1 MSNGTG
7 IAWPRT
13 AARGGIKAY
22 AERVAAAGAGTPG
35 IGGSAAANGRRIDG
49 VPLASGLRLDGASS
63 GVGMRIGGHAS
74 LFGVVDLGRDAVEPG
89 AFAAALARRGAAG
102 IRMLFQHDPAEPVGR
117 WTAMREDRDGLW
129 VEGRLTA
136 GVQKADELAALISS
150 GALDGLSIGFRTV
163 RAQNDRKNGV
173 RRIVEADLWEVSIVT
188 FPMLPGAR
196 LAVLPDG
203 KSAEFASPDGP
214 LPAGR
219 RPAFGRPVARLP
231 GGPLPGRAAHEASP
245 APRGD
250 GGRLAA
256 LRLAAGLRSATRTL
270 HGKEERA

>member
-7 IAWPRT
+7 IAGSRT
-13 AARGGIKAY
+13 AARSGIKAY
-22 AERVAAAGAGTPG
+22 AEPVGPAEGRAWRPG
-35 IGGSAAANGRRIDG
+35 IGGIAAG
-49 VPLASGLRLDGASS
+49 SGLQIDAARSTG
-63 GVGMRIGGHAS
+63 GFRIGGHAS

-117 WTAMREDRDGLW
+117 WTAMREDASGLW

-163 RAQNDRKNGV
+163 RAANDRRSGV

-196 LAVLPDG
+196 LAVLPEPAALPDRLKSDG
-203 KSAEFASPDGP
+203 TALD
-214 LPAGR
+214 R
-219 RPAFGRPVARLP
+219 TARDWKAP
-231 GGPLPGRAAHEASP
+231 RASP

-250 GGRLAA
+250 GGRMAA
-256 LRLAAGLRSATRTL
+256 LRLAAGLRAATRTL
-270 HGKEERA
+270 HGKEDRA

>member
-22 AERVAAAGAGTPG
+22 AERAAAAGAGAPG
-35 IGGSAAANGRRIDG
+35 IGGSAATSGRRIVG
-49 VPLASGLRLDGASS
+49 APPASGLRLDGGSS

-74 LFGVVDLGRDAVEPG
+74 LFGVVDLGRDTVEPG

-136 GVQKADELAALISS
+136 GVQKADELAALISA

-163 RAQNDRKNGV
+163 RASNDRKNGV

-196 LAVLPDG
+196 LAVLPEP
-203 KSAEFASPDGP
+203 ATLPDRTTPDWTTRDWKTTRG
-214 LPAGR
+214 
-219 RPAFGRPVARLP
+219 V
-231 GGPLPGRAAHEASP
+231 P

-250 GGRLAA
+250 GGRMAA
-256 LRLAAGLRSATRTL
+256 LRLAEGLRSATRTL
-270 HGKEERA
+270 HGKERRA

>member
-13 AARGGIKAY
+13 AARGS
-22 AERVAAAGAGTPG
+22 
-35 IGGSAAANGRRIDG
+35 IGGGMRIDG
-49 VPLASGLRLDGASS
+49 GPHADRLQIDVARSAG
-63 GVGMRIGGHAS
+63 GFRIGGHAS

-102 IRMLFQHDPAEPVGR
+102 IRMLFQHDPAQPVGR
-117 WTAMREDRDGLW
+117 WTAMREDASGLW

-136 GVQKADELAALISS
+136 GVQKADELAALILS

-163 RAQNDRKNGV
+163 RAQNDRRNGV

-203 KSAEFASPDGP
+203 KSAGGVLPDGP
-214 LPAGR
+214 SPTGRRLAGR
-219 RPAFGRPVARLP
+219 RPDVRLP
-231 GGPLPGRAAHEASP
+231 GDPLPGRASHEASP

-250 GGRLAA
+250 GGRTAA

-270 HGKEERA
+270 HGKEDRA

>member
-7 IAWPRT
+7 IAGSRT

-22 AERVAAAGAGTPG
+22 AEPVGPAEGRAWRPG
-35 IGGSAAANGRRIDG
+35 IGGIATGGGLQIDAARYAGG
-49 VPLASGLRLDGASS
+49 F
-63 GVGMRIGGHAS
+63 RIGGHAS

-89 AFAAALARRGAAG
+89 AFAAALARRGASG

-117 WTAMREDRDGLW
+117 WTAIREDAAGLW

-136 GVQKADELAALISS
+136 GVQKADELAALILS

-163 RAQNDRKNGV
+163 RAQNDRRSGV

-196 LAVLPDG
+196 LAVLPNG
-203 KSAEFASPDGP
+203 KSAGGVLPDGP
-214 LPAGR
+214 SPTGRRLAGR
-219 RPAFGRPVARLP
+219 RPDVRLP
-231 GGPLPGRAAHEASP
+231 GDPLPGRASHEASP
-245 APRGD
+245 APSGD
-250 GGRLAA
+250 GGRTAA

-270 HGKEERA
+270 HGKEDRA

>member
-13 AARGGIKAY
+13 AARGSIGGGSAKRSVHAV
-22 AERVAAAGAGTPG
+22 EVAGAPG
-35 IGGSAAANGRRIDG
+35 FAGNAAANGWRIDG
-49 VPLASGLRLDGASS
+49 GPRADGLQLDADRSAG
-63 GVGMRIGGHAS
+63 GFRIGGHAS

-117 WTAMREDRDGLW
+117 WTAIREDATGLW

-136 GVQKADELAALISS
+136 GVQKADELAALIMT

-163 RAQNDRKNGV
+163 RAANDRKNGV

-188 FPMLPGAR
+188 FPMRPGAR
-196 LAVLPDG
+196 LAVLP
-203 KSAEFASPDGP
+203 E
-214 LPAGR
+214 PAGSQDWTTHDR
-219 RPAFGRPVARLP
+219 K
-231 GGPLPGRAAHEASP
+231 GRATSP

-250 GGRLAA
+250 GGRMAA
-256 LRLAAGLRSATRTL
+256 LRLAAGLRSATNTL
-270 HGKEERA
+270 HGKERRA

>member
-1 MSNGTG
+1 MNNGTG
-7 IAWPRT
+7 IAGTRT
-13 AARGGIKAY
+13 VARGGMTADL
-22 AERVAAAGAGTPG
+22 
-35 IGGSAAANGRRIDG
+35 RIDVARSAG
-49 VPLASGLRLDGASS
+49 GF
-63 GVGMRIGGHAS
+63 RIGGHAS

-117 WTAMREDRDGLW
+117 WTEIREDATGLW

-163 RAQNDRKNGV
+163 RAANDRRNGV

-196 LAVLPDG
+196 LKVLPDG
-203 KSAEFASPDGP
+203 KSAGGALHEHSGSI
-214 LPAGR
+214 GR
-219 RPAFGRPVARLP
+219 RPEGRLP
-231 GGPLPGRAAHEASP
+231 DRASHGGSP
-245 APRGD
+245 RDD
-250 GGRLAA
+250 GGRIAA

>member
-1 MSNGTG
+1 MINGTG
-7 IAWPRT
+7 IAGSRT
-13 AARGGIKAY
+13 AARGGMTADLRI
-22 AERVAAAGAGTPG
+22 AG
-35 IGGSAAANGRRIDG
+35 
-49 VPLASGLRLDGASS
+49 GLRADGPQVDVARSA
-63 GVGMRIGGHAS
+63 GGFRIGGHAS

-117 WTAMREDRDGLW
+117 WTAIREDATGLW

-136 GVQKADELAALISS
+136 GVQKADELAALILS

-163 RAQNDRKNGV
+163 RAANDRRSGV

-196 LAVLPDG
+196 LSVLPDG
-203 KSAEFASPDGP
+203 KSAGGASPG
-214 LPAGR
+214 
-219 RPAFGRPVARLP
+219 F
-231 GGPLPGRAAHEASP
+231 
-245 APRGD
+245 D
-250 GGRLAA
+250 GGRIAA

-270 HGKEERA
+270 HGKERA